1 VVFLAGPAQAHVIG
15 VGGRAS
21 NYRTEVL
28 EVTPPVPG
36 LTVRVLEAG
45 NQLALINHSGQEVIV
60 LGYRSEPYLRV
71 GPTGVDENQRS
82 PSAYAN
88 RYTNP
93 PKRSPAGLDPAAPP
107 RWRRIRNQPEA
118 VWHDHR
124 SHWSGPDP
132 PAVTAD
138 RGHRQVVVANW
149 QIPPRLGQRTALIQ
163 GDIVWVPGPSPRPWV
178 LLALVAFVGVAAAG
192 WRRWYGLLALL
203 VVVAVAADLVHTAGA
218 FAASTA
224 PLVAKVYGFFISAA
238 GWVAAVVA
246 VWQLRR
252 GRRQAG
258 QLLLLLAGM
267 FLAFAGALPDVGAL
281 ARSQLASTLDPTLT
295 RATIALTLGLGLGLL
310 AASLLNPRTTRPTTQ
325 PQETGM

>member
-1 VVFLAGPAQAHVIG
+1 
-15 VGGRAS
+15 
-21 NYRTEVL
+21 
-28 EVTPPVPG
+28 
-36 LTVRVLEAG
+36 VRSCQTNPKGAK
-45 NQLALINHSGQEVIV
+45 
-60 LGYRSEPYLRV
+60 RRLRV
-71 GPTGVDENQRS
+71 GPTGVYENQRS

-88 RYTNP
+88 RFANP
-93 PKRSPAGLDPAAPP
+93 QAHPSRAGPGRPATVAPDQEST
-107 RWRRIRNQPEA
+107 RA

-132 PAVTAD
+132 SAVTAD
-138 RGHRQVVVANW
+138 RGHRQVVVPTW
-149 QIPPRLGQRTALIQ
+149 QIPLRLGQHTALIQ

-218 FAASTA
+218 FTASTA

-238 GWVAAVVA
+238 GCVAAVVA